1 MTMKWDIILQHS
13 ISSKLYFAHDM
24 TLNSFMHKI
33 GGDLIFIDVKRLDHD
48 FFYVL
53 LDCNSRFCYSK
64 NITFLP
70 INMVERGTAMYLP
83 YLGNSPYKSGMRIR
97 ILIRIR
103 SDPLIFG
110 PPDGTWIIEIINRLI
125 RFFSITW
132 F

>member
-1 MTMKWDIILQHS
+1 
-13 ISSKLYFAHDM
+13 M

-103 SDPLIFG
+103 SDPLIFD
-110 PPDGTWIIEIINRLI
+110 PPDPDPVLFSTDPDPTFKNGFIEL
-125 RFFSITW
+125 FLS
-132 F
+132 